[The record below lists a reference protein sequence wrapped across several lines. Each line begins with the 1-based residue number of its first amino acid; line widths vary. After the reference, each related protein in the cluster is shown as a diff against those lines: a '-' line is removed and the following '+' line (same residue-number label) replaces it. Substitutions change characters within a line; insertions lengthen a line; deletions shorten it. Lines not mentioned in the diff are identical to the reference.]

1 MAELAE
7 RVGGRVAMESI
18 MVEDNQAWVTDG
30 YLLGTMALDAPN
42 GKYDADLIRKAKVNT
57 KKQAEIE
64 IKDDMVVLSQPDKSV
79 ICKPENKG
87 HYPLDQS
94 KRLLQESKDDS
105 GGQSI
110 TLSVQT
116 LDKVLKMMKKSGEEH
131 ITLTPQVDSNKAV
144 YAKSGGIEL
153 LIMPVK
159 KN

>member
-30 YLLGTMALDAPN
+30 
-42 GKYDADLIRKAKVNT
+42 
-57 KKQAEIE
+57 
-64 IKDDMVVLSQPDKSV
+64 
-79 ICKPENKG
+79 
-87 HYPLDQS
+87 YPLDQS